1 MCSRVEKVTQENSRL
16 HTELR
21 KSLEVRIEA
30 VTQQPTYQQPKSN
43 GGPVGEEGLGT
54 IQQQLNVVT
63 KDRDNY
69 RELLKKMSQE
79 LELLQRNDQVS
90 FNRLSAVGGLKI
102 P

>member
-16 HTELR
+16 HAELR

-30 VTQQPTYQQPKSN
+30 VTQLPVYQKPKS
-43 GGPVGEEGLGT
+43 GGGESVRQRGLET
-54 IQQQLNVVT
+54 LQQQLSAIT
-63 KDRDNY
+63 RDRDNY

-90 FNRLSAVGGLKI
+90 CF
-102 P
+102 